1 MAGIRPVNVGPCRV
15 DTLTRRRGAVRIAY
29 GDGGYLTLCKRAGI
43 PFDVEL
49 LRRDR
54 HRFQAQLT
62 DAIRTGGRDPV
73 PPVARRDM
81 AARFG

>member
-1 MAGIRPVNVGPCRV
+1 LAGIRPVTVGPCRV
-15 DTLTRRRGAVRIAY
+15 DTRALRRGAVRIAY
-29 GDGGYLTLCKRAGI
+29 GEGGYLTWCKRAGI
-43 PFDVEL
+43 PFEVDL

-62 DAIRTGGRDPV
+62 DATRTGGRDPV
-73 PPVARRDM
+73 PPVTRRDM